1 MLKGWGQSSVKWNN
15 LYSRP
20 LFLGD
25 PNVEL
30 LDKDQVLHIR
40 SARRIDKGRYQC
52 SATNT
57 AGKQVKEI
65 KLIIHGK
72 LTECMIQEDIS
83 ILHIRF
89 LFWMEM
95 LKQI

>member
-1 MLKGWGQSSVKWNN
+1 MRQSN
-15 LYSRP
+15 LSSRP

-30 LDKDQVLHIR
+30 LDKDQVLHIK

-57 AGKQVKEI
+57 AGKQVKEV

-72 LTECMIQEDIS
+72 FIECLILEDLS
-83 ILHIRF
+83 ILLIRF
-89 LFWMEM
+89 LFSMEI
-95 LKQI
+95 LRQI

>member
-1 MLKGWGQSSVKWNN
+1 MLKGWGQSSVKQNN

-30 LDKDQVLHIR
+30 LDKDQVLHIK
-40 SARRIDKGRYQC
+40 SARRVDKGRYQC
-52 SATNT
+52 SATNA
-57 AGKQVKEI
+57 AGKQVKEV

-72 LTECMIQEDIS
+72 FIECPIRQDPLILLIS
-83 ILHIRF
+83 LIF
-89 LFWMEM
+89 
-95 LKQI
+95 

>member
-1 MLKGWGQSSVKWNN
+1 MLKGWGQSSVKQNN
-15 LYSRP
+15 LCSRP

-30 LDKDQVLHIR
+30 LDKDQVLHIK

-57 AGKQVKEI
+57 AGKQVKEV

-72 LTECMIQEDIS
+72 FIECLILEDPL
-83 ILHIRF
+83 ILLIRF
-89 LFWMEM
+89 LF
-95 LKQI
+95 

>member
-1 MLKGWGQSSVKWNN
+1 MPSYYCQFKLMLKRWGQSFVKQNN
-15 LYSRP
+15 FCSRP

-30 LDKDQVLHIR
+30 LDKDQVLHIK

-57 AGKQVKEI
+57 AGKQVKEV

-72 LTECMIQEDIS
+72 FIDA
-83 ILHIRF
+83 
-89 LFWMEM
+89 
-95 LKQI
+95 

>member
-1 MLKGWGQSSVKWNN
+1 M
-15 LYSRP
+15 
-20 LFLGD
+20 GD

-30 LDKDQVLHIR
+30 LDKHQVLHIK

-57 AGKQVKEI
+57 AGKQVKEV

-72 LTECMIQEDIS
+72 FIECL
-83 ILHIRF
+83 ILEEPLILLIRF
-89 LFWMEM
+89 LF
-95 LKQI
+95 